1 MDTNK
6 MSAESLNQLAEIT
19 SLKQRNYELQR
30 EIEDQRNYI
39 TFLKDKIEHLSE
51 KPKKEVR
58 YCVERSYSP
67 GHGDGTRQ
75 VSKLFDN
82 GWEFVSRSEFVPNH
96 GGYLGYFEYIL
107 KKEVEVEDDND

>member
-1 MDTNK
+1 METNE
-6 MSAESLNQLAEIT
+6 MSAESLSQLAEIT
-19 SLKQRNYELQR
+19 SLKHRNYELQR

-39 TFLKDKIEHLSE
+39 TFLEDKIKQLSE

-58 YCVERSYSP
+58 YSVERSYSP
-67 GHGDGTRQ
+67 GNGDGTRLL
-75 VSKLFDN
+75 SKLFDD
-82 GWEFVSRSEFVPNH
+82 GWEFVSRSEFIPNR